1 MKLLSLRS
9 AALVA
14 SATMATLAFG
24 LAAPGQAAE
33 HPAGGAADTAAG
45 DTRVQAN
52 PTLREVADRTGRF
65 IGTAINDGRLG
76 DATYAN
82 IAKTEFS
89 SVTAE
94 NAMKWGSVEPNRG
107 QFNWAAADRLVSFAQ
122 SNNQKVYGHTL
133 VWHSQLP
140 NWLANGSFSNAELRT
155 IMTDH
160 VTTQI
165 SRYKGKVQR
174 WDVVNEAFNE
184 DGSLRQSK
192 FQQQLGE
199 SYIADAFRAA
209 RAADPGAKLFIND
222 YNTEGTG
229 AKSNGLYNLVQRLK
243 SQGVPIDG
251 VGFQSHL
258 IVNQVPSTVKANL
271 QRFADLG
278 LEIVVSELDIRMAT
292 PADSTKLQQQAANY
306 KTVAQTC
313 LAISRC
319 AGITVWG
326 FGDRDSWV
334 PGTFPGQGAANL
346 YDNNYQPKPAYT
358 AFRDG
363 LAGS

>member
-1 MKLLSLRS
+1 MKLQLLSLRRAHA

-14 SATMATLAFG
+14 SAAALAVT
-24 LAAPGQAAE
+24 LAAPTQAA
-33 HPAGGAADTAAG
+33 GA
-45 DTRVQAN
+45 AN

-65 IGTAINDGRLG
+65 VGTAVNDGRLG
-76 DATYAN
+76 DGTYAN
-82 IAKTEFS
+82 IAKSEFS

-122 SNNQKVYGHTL
+122 ANRQKVYGHTL
-133 VWHSQLP
+133 VWHSQMP

-155 IMTDH
+155 IMTGH
-160 VTTQI
+160 VTTQVA
-165 SRYKGKVQR
+165 RYKGKVQR

-184 DGSLRQSK
+184 NGTLRASK
-192 FQQQLGE
+192 FYNQLGQ

-209 RAADPGAKLFIND
+209 RAADPSAKLFIND
-222 YNTEGTG
+222 YNTEGTN
-229 AKSNGLYNLVQRLK
+229 AKSDGLYNLVKSLK

-258 IVNQVPSTVKANL
+258 IVGQVPSTMKANL

-278 LEIVVSELDIRMAT
+278 VEVVISELDIRMAT
-292 PADSTKLQQQAANY
+292 PADATKLQQQANDY
-306 KTVAQTC
+306 KAVARNC
-313 LAISRC
+313 LAIARC
-319 AGITVWG
+319 TGITVWG

-334 PGTFPGQGAANL
+334 PDTFPGQGAANL
-346 YDNNYQPKPAYT
+346 YDTNYQPKPAYN